1 MTLPHQEAALPFQ
14 APSSARKP
22 AAKTGRT
29 VLAALLLAFT
39 ACSSG
44 TDELA
49 EEDRSAEE
57 LYNAALAE
65 VANGSIAN
73 AAPLFDEVERQHP
86 YSKLAT
92 RSQLMSAWALY
103 ESNSYTAAISALDR
117 FIELNP
123 AHPDVDY
130 ALFLKGQSYYEQI
143 VDVERDAGMTV
154 LAKEAFEALLNRFPQ
169 SRYARNARLKVD
181 LALSHLAG
189 KQMAVGR
196 FYLQRGH
203 YDAALRRFAVVVRDY
218 DRSNQ
223 TPEALYRMVEA
234 YLALGLDNEAERSAA
249 VLNHNYPESVWTE
262 RMLALVDDPLANHDP
277 GFIESL
283 VGKAGS
289 LF

>member
-1 MTLPHQEAALPFQ
+1 MA
-14 APSSARKP
+14 
-22 AAKTGRT
+22 
-29 VLAALLLAFT
+29 LAALALGLV
-39 ACSSG
+39 ACSS
-44 TDELA
+44 DPDLPP
-49 EEDRSAEE
+49 EESRSAEE
-57 LYNAALAE
+57 LYNAALEE
-65 VANGSIAN
+65 VSTGSIDK

-86 YSKLAT
+86 YSRLAT

-103 ESNSYTAAISALDR
+103 ESNSYSAAIAALER

-130 ALFLKGQSYYEQI
+130 ALYLKAQSYYERI

-154 LAKEAFEALLNRFPQ
+154 LAKESFEALLNRFPH
-169 SRYARNARLKVD
+169 SEYARDAKLKVD
-181 LALSHLAG
+181 LTLSHLAG
-189 KQMAVGR
+189 KEMAVGR

-234 YLALGLDNEAERSAA
+234 YLALGLDSEAERSAA
-249 VLNHNYPESVWTE
+249 VLNHNYPDSVWTG
-262 RMLALVDDPLANHDP
+262 RMFTLIEDPLANHDP
-277 GFIESL
+277 SLIESL
-283 VGKAGS
+283 VDKAGS